1 VGIEAAEDTLFVTA
15 TAADLPPAVA
25 HALAAERLAEAPP
38 GEPGGVESGGLR
50 WATRT
55 WGAPGDP
62 PLLLVHG
69 VTSDAGTFW
78 RLGPALAAAGL
89 RVVAVDL
96 PGHGGTGHWQGHHRF
111 GETSRE
117 LAAFI
122 RAAELDVPDIAVLG
136 HSWGGMIVAGLPAA
150 GIRPRTLILLD
161 PPHLTLERLRA
172 LTESPTEQLYAT
184 PEAARAAIR
193 AENPTWTE
201 GDVDAKAAGLTR
213 FSPEGVL
220 TVLLENG
227 PWDAGL
233 AALAD
238 PAGAGIPTWYVIGEW
253 HAGGLIP
260 GHAVSR
266 LAARVGAD
274 HVLTVAGGPHSP
286 QRTHPEATA
295 LAILHALGA
304 DGTREPG
311 G

>member
-25 HALAAERLAEAPP
+25 RALLAQQLAEAPP
-38 GEPGGVESGGLR
+38 GEPGVVESGGLP
-50 WATRT
+50 WATRA
-55 WGAPGDP
+55 WGAAGDR

-78 RLGPALAAAGL
+78 RLGPALAAAGH
-89 RVVAVDL
+89 RVIAVDL
-96 PGHGGTGHWQGHHRF
+96 PGHGGTGRWQGHHRLA
-111 GETSRE
+111 ETSRE

-122 RAAELDVPDIAVLG
+122 RAAELDLPELAVLG
-136 HSWGGMIVAGLPAA
+136 HSWGGMVVAGLPAA
-150 GIRPRTLILLD
+150 GIHPRTLILLD

-172 LTESPTEQLYAT
+172 LTESPTEQLYAR

-220 TVLLENG
+220 AVLLGNG

-233 AALAD
+233 SALAD
-238 PAGAGIPTWYVIGEW
+238 PAAADVPTWYVIGEW

-266 LAARVGAD
+266 LAGRVGAD
-274 HVLTVAGGPHSP
+274 HVLTILGGPHSP

-295 LAILHALGA
+295 RAILHALGSG
-304 DGTREPG
+304 DTRELPR
-311 G
+311 